1 MPHPDK
7 PELSMTEIFPLT
19 LQYKE
24 GRMAI
29 RPYSREKGY
38 KKVLI

>member
-7 PELSMTEIFPLT
+7 PELSMTENFSPPT
-19 LQYKE
+19 LQCKE

-29 RPYSREKGY
+29 RPYWRERDVKEY
-38 KKVLI
+38 F